1 MTHYMKTARK
11 IVESRTQDTFGAIG
25 CNLDLEHIA
34 TFFDETECDH
44 SFQRKGGF
52 EGGSG
57 WTKERAL
64 AYMENMFK
72 GCTFNKIM
80 VADAKKCL
88 EYAKEC
94 GDEKSIVYYQNVLD
108 KGKKYVSIDGN
119 NTASTIAR
127 YASNKLKV
135 NKKYLTDHGDQGEQL
150 RHLYAYRLDIVKL
163 ERILLDEMTEL
174 FRHLNTSTAL
184 NKQEYRQARISPLA
198 EYVRNTANKP
208 EVRETLR
215 RLGVFR
221 SIGSLDQRYHE
232 EFVAQL
238 LLHYVLPA
246 SKLTKPKL
254 DAFYED
260 LSDVPPAEKQRL
272 AANLDILVKIFADQK
287 PVNEGVFSKGKFYSA
302 MTVIDN
308 LNSKGHNILNFNAFR
323 EWFIKRDL
331 EWIAEDQTIVVSD
344 QKEKSYSYWCKF
356 YYGTHENARLNKK
369 WNDCLDTHIPKLVRE
384 NILTVQTTAPRYYTV
399 KEKLILCVKQDWKT
413 RKGENISPSD
423 AIAIKGGIHGD
434 HMRSVKEGGETTLEN
449 GEVMFPVDNLKKS
462 SKSNEPHFEHQ
473 R

>member
-208 EVRETLR
+208 EVRKTFEK
-215 RLGVFR
+215 LGVFKNSAFDKR
-221 SIGSLDQRYHE
+221 FHE
-232 EFVAQL
+232 EFTAQL
-238 LLHYVLPA
+238 LLHYVFPRRAKTQNTLNV
-246 SKLTKPKL
+246 L
-254 DAFYED
+254 YENND
-260 LSDVPPAEKQRL
+260 DVSAELKSRL
-272 AANLDILVKIFADQK
+272 VDNLGTLVRIFADQED
-287 PVNEGVFSKGKFYSA
+287 VNKTVFSKGKFYSV
-302 MTVIDN
+302 MNVIDN
-308 LNSKGHNILNFNAFR
+308 LKLQKYNIINFNAFR
-323 EWFIKRDL
+323 EWFIMRDV
-331 EWIAEDQTIVVSD
+331 EWIAEDQTTVVAD
-344 QKEKSYSYWCKF
+344 QKEESYSHWCKF
-356 YYGTHENARLNKK
+356 YYSVKENGRLDKK
-369 WNDCLDTHIPKLVRE
+369 WNDCLDTHIPKLE
-384 NILTVQTTAPRYYTV
+384 EANIIARPRARPRARRFSM
-399 KEKLILCVKQDWKT
+399 KEKLVLCDKQDWKT
-413 RKGENISPSD
+413 REGKDIPPSV
-423 AIAIKGGIHGD
+423 AIAKGGIHGD
-434 HMRSVKEGGETTLEN
+434 HVRSRKDGGRTTLEN

-462 SKSNEPHFEHQ
+462 SKL
-473 R
+473 